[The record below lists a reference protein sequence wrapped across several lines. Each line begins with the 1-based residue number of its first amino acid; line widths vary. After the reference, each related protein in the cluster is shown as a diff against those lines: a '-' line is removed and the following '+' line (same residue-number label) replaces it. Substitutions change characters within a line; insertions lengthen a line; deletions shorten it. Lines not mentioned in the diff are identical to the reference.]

1 MPQIRKGG
9 KYVYGW
15 SIIKNDFSIQFP
27 IEAITEYDI
36 CSEGK
41 IFLITG
47 SKTTGGFA
55 VSKKS
60 LLDKS
65 ILNNVFIEYN
75 DLGNYKTRE
84 GDFYQYKSRKYAWIK
99 IDKDGIIYLNKAILN
114 NLSLKINDKLL
125 SIRSSNIA
133 FMMGAKGPLIN
144 EANKYNGIINIYG

>member
-9 KYVYGW
+9 KYVFGW
-15 SIIKNDFSIQFP
+15 SLIKNDFSVQFP
-27 IEAITEYDI
+27 TEAINEYDI

-55 VSKKS
+55 VSKKA
-60 LLDKS
+60 LMENS
-65 ILNNVFIEYN
+65 IYNNVFTEYN
-75 DLGNYKTRE
+75 DLGNYKTKE
-84 GDFYQYKSRKYAWIK
+84 GDFFQYKSRKYTWVTINNGGK
-99 IDKDGIIYLNKAILN
+99 IFLNKDILN

-133 FMMGAKGPLIN
+133 FMMGVKGPLIH
-144 EANKYNGIINIYG
+144 EADKYDGTINVY

>member
-9 KYVYGW
+9 KYVFGW

-27 IEAITEYDI
+27 IEAINEYNI

-55 VSKKS
+55 VSKKAFMEN
-60 LLDKS
+60 S
-65 ILNNVFIEYN
+65 IYNNIFIEYN
-75 DLGNYKTRE
+75 DLGNYKTKE
-84 GDFYQYKSRKYAWIK
+84 GDFFQYKSRKYTWININNEGK
-99 IDKDGIIYLNKAILN
+99 IFLNKNILN
-114 NLSLKINDKLL
+114 NLLLNTNDKLL

-133 FMMGAKGPLIN
+133 FMMGVKGPLIDG
-144 EANKYNGIINIYG
+144 ANNYDGIINTY